1 MTHSRHSRPYPWYSE
16 SWGACDEDAP
26 SLRCELTAAAAAE
39 DVRLLLLQ
47 QRQGVFGMLEIRSQ
61 VGRGAAGYLLMLE

>member
-1 MTHSRHSRPYPWYSE
+1 M
-16 SWGACDEDAP
+16 
-26 SLRCELTAAAAAE
+26 RCELTAAPAE

>member
-1 MTHSRHSRPYPWYSE
+1 M
-16 SWGACDEDAP
+16 
-26 SLRCELTAAAAAE
+26 RCELTAAAE